1 MPPGSGAGGSGPR
14 FASASAAIAY
24 SSRIGSGVA
33 AGFRRR
39 DLGASALCSLSLM
52 CEKRLALAMY
62 LVRQVRVLPA
72 PALEH
77 GAEVVALALLRGQEL
92 L

>member
-1 MPPGSGAGGSGPR
+1 ELIGLCKTGAAR
-14 FASASAAIAY
+14 DSAKMREAC
-24 SSRIGSGVA
+24 SSRVGSGVA
-33 AGFRRR
+33 AGLRRR
-39 DLGASALCSLSLM
+39 DLGAGALCSLSLT
-52 CEKRLALAMY
+52 CEKRLALAMF
-62 LVRQVRVLPA
+62 LRQVRVLPA

>member
-1 MPPGSGAGGSGPR
+1 MAD
-14 FASASAAIAY
+14 

-39 DLGASALCSLSLM
+39 DLGASALRSLTLM

-62 LVRQVRVLPA
+62 LRQVRVLPA

-92 L
+92 LQPRR

>member
-62 LVRQVRVLPA
+62 LCQVRVLPA